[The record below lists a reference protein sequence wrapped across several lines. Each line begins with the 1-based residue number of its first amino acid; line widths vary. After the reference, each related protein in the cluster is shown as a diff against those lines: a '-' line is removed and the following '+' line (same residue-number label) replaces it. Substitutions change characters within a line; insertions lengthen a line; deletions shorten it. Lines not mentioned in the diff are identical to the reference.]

1 MRRALCLL
9 AIMLVAGMTNAQRN
23 QDFASKF
30 MKMNQA
36 DTTIQCV
43 TVSPKMML
51 QLANIHD
58 ESHNA
63 SMQQAVAKL
72 KSARI
77 VTADEGYFEVASEL
91 LKQNSA
97 RFSFEQEFKRDEQ
110 YWAFY
115 KRNNR
120 RGNTVELILLHG
132 DSKKD
137 RLTIVNLTG
146 NIDEDFIR
154 CLTQGIAAQ
163 EPATE

>member
-1 MRRALCLL
+1 
-9 AIMLVAGMTNAQRN
+9 MLVAGIVNAQRN

-30 MKMNQA
+30 MKMNKA

-77 VTADEGYFEVASEL
+77 VTADEGYFDVASEL
-91 LKQNSA
+91 LKQNAA
-97 RFSFEQEFKRDEQ
+97 RFSFEKEFKRDEQ
-110 YWAFY
+110 HWAFY
-115 KRNNR
+115 KRNNK
-120 RGNTVELILLHG
+120 RGDTVELILLHG

-146 NIDEDFIR
+146 NIDDDFIR
-154 CLTQGIAAQ
+154 SLTQGIAAQ